1 MENYFYVTT
10 TGSGNYLI
18 DSVNNQ
24 QIMINQNA
32 EMLLQNYEQI
42 DNQEQILEQLQEIN
56 KTLKKIYR

>member
-1 MENYFYVTT
+1 MENYFYITT

-18 DSVNNQ
+18 DNVNNQ

-32 EMLLQNYEQI
+32 EMLLQDYER
-42 DNQEQILEQLQEIN
+42 NEQLDHILEQLQEIN

>member
-1 MENYFYVTT
+1 MENYFFVTT

-18 DSVNNQ
+18 DNVNNQ